1 MSSKD
6 FNDNLVAVHKIKE
19 TTTLNRPAYIGLC
32 ILDLSKVLM
41 YDFHYNYIIEKY
53 GNKAKLLFTDT
64 DSLAYE
70 IEAEDVYNE
79 FWNDK
84 DTFDNSE
91 YPEESPYYD
100 ETNNKVIGKMKYETC
115 GIPLKNLI

>member
-1 MSSKD
+1 
-6 FNDNLVAVHKIKE
+6 
-19 TTTLNRPAYIGLC
+19 
-32 ILDLSKVLM
+32 M

-91 YPEESPYYD
+91 YPEESPYYN
-100 ETNNKVIGKMKYETC
+100 ETNNKVIGKMKYEAC
-115 GIPLKNLI
+115 GIPKKNL